1 VTVAGYNLARIEGA
15 MNVSLNSEVE
25 RFVAEKVRA
34 GQYRS
39 ADEAVNGLLAKL
51 KEQERVNGDEVLR
64 RGAEFPV
71 FHVPPAARPFT
82 SEDVRRGE
90 DEP

>member
-1 VTVAGYNLARIEGA
+1 
-15 MNVSLNSEVE
+15 MNVSLNPEVE

-34 GQYRS
+34 GQYGS

-51 KEQERVNGDEVLR
+51 KEQERVNGDEVPR
-64 RGAEFPV
+64 GGAEFPV
-71 FHVPPAARPFT
+71 FQVPPGARPFT
-82 SEDVRRGE
+82 SEDVRKGE